1 MVEFPIED
9 STELREEFQDE
20 CNLMKIIDHEKEDH
34 PWPSLEHIRII
45 DAPFSGVL
53 EP

>member
-1 MVEFPIED
+1 MAEFPTED

-20 CNLMKIIDHEKEDH
+20 CNLTKIIDHEKEDYL
-34 PWPSLEHIRII
+34 WPSPKHIRTIS
-45 DAPFSGVL
+45 APFSGVL